1 MKLVLKTNPQFLE
14 ERFGYLEDFLRGQ
27 SGIDIGFSKK
37 GVNRALRVL
46 PQPVILSKQ
55 EKRKNS
61 QSSSKNNVTDVNKTS
76 FARIVMQWGTNLALL
91 LAVLVSLFLFGPKV
105 YYSLFSSQTVR
116 QTTKVRDDTAD
127 SNHDQTASDLGQA
140 ATDSAQVKK
149 VYVPTKNPDLPT
161 GDWLVIPRIGVRSE
175 LQPTKD
181 PETAL
186 ATGIWWVPDF
196 GKPGE
201 MDQPMIVAAH
211 RYGWQWWWKTDY
223 WRYHSFYNLPQTESG
238 DIVEVISDQRKWIY
252 EIYAGEEG
260 TEISDYEAD
269 LILYTCKFLNSPV
282 RYFRYANLVVPEE
295 ASLE

>member
-1 MKLVLKTNPQFLE
+1 MELVLKTNPQFLE

-27 SGIDIGFSKK
+27 CRTDTGFSKK
-37 GVNRALRVL
+37 GGNSDLRVF
-46 PQPVILSKQ
+46 PQPVILFEQK
-55 EKRKNS
+55 KRKNS
-61 QSSSKNNVTDVNKTS
+61 QPNSKSSLTGANKTG
-76 FARIVMQWGTNLALL
+76 FGRIVIRWGTNLVIL
-91 LAVLVSLFLFGPKV
+91 LAVLASLILFGPKV
-105 YYSLFSSQTVR
+105 YYSLFSSQTVK
-116 QTTKVRDDTAD
+116 QSSTVSNNGVD
-127 SNHDQTASDLGQA
+127 SNHNQAASNSGQI

-175 LQPTKD
+175 LQPTED

-223 WRYHSFYNLPQTESG
+223 WRYHSFYNLPQTEPG
-238 DIVEVISDQRKWIY
+238 DIVEVISGQRKWLY
-252 EIYAGEEG
+252 EIYAGGEG
-260 TEISDYEAD
+260 TKITDYEAD

-295 ASLE
+295 ASSK